1 MMEGRTLISG
11 VGVRQ
16 GDDTAR
22 RALAHGLSPYRAPDQ
37 RDALATEWTAQAGG
51 AVHTIGHSVEGR
63 PILAMEVPSRSQD
76 APSVLVC
83 ANIHGVEFI
92 AAEVALGF
100 LERLACGEQN
110 VEALRERANIWVI
123 PSLNPDAYART
134 WRDGGIGRLD
144 QLRRNANGVDL
155 NRNFPK
161 PAQQKGVWFD
171 LNGWR
176 TGSDDPN
183 NAFYRGHAPASE
195 PETQAL
201 VGLHKRVELHASANL
216 HSTMGTMI
224 PPCVTSAADY
234 RQYKALCRSFR
245 GAQPRWRYRRLSN
258 RWLDRFTGEQED
270 FQHHM
275 GGTWAL
281 CIEHYAIWARPSR
294 LWSRGPIFWRF
305 NPEIPGP
312 WVDNDIPG
320 LLAFFDAA
328 LKLERP
334 RRLQSPDSEEPSR

>member
-1 MMEGRTLISG
+1 MASDWT
-11 VGVRQ
+11 
-16 GDDTAR
+16 
-22 RALAHGLSPYRAPDQ
+22 Q
-37 RDALATEWTAQAGG
+37 RAGG
-51 AVHTIGHSVEGR
+51 HVHTIGHSVEAR
-63 PILAMEVPSRSQD
+63 PILAMELPSSRAD

-92 AAEVALGF
+92 AAEVALG
-100 LERLACGEQN
+100 LLRRSARGDKQ
-110 VEALRERANIWVI
+110 VEALREKAHIWVI

-134 WRDGGIGRLD
+134 WRDGGVGRLD

-161 PAQQKGVWFD
+161 PAQQKSVWFD

-176 TGSDDPN
+176 TGSDDPE
-183 NAFYRGHAPASE
+183 NAFYRGRAPASE

-201 VGLHKRVELHASANL
+201 VALHERVELHASANL
-216 HSTMGTMI
+216 HSTMGTLI
-224 PPCVTSAADY
+224 PPCVTSSTDY
-234 RQYKALCRSFR
+234 REYGALCRTFR
-245 GAQPRWRYRRLSN
+245 DAQPRWRYRRMSN

-270 FQHHM
+270 FQHHL

-281 CIEHYAIWARPSR
+281 CVEHYALWARPSR
-294 LWSRGPIFWRF
+294 LWSKGPIFWRF
-305 NPEIPGP
+305 NPEVPET

-334 RRLQSPDSEEPSR
+334 RRLKSHGNHE